1 MAKYEL
7 KTKVTDADVIAFLKK
22 VEPEQ
27 KRLDAFEILDIMK
40 EVTGQEPK
48 MWGTSIIGFGQY
60 HYKYASG
67 QEGDFLATGF
77 SPRKTKHSLYIM
89 GYIENYPHLT
99 KKLGKFKNGKSCLYV
114 NKLADIDKVVFM
126 HGCMLFTFFMMG
138 RIGCQ

>member
-77 SPRKTKHSLYIM
+77 SSRKTKHSLYIM

-114 NKLADIDKVVFM
+114 NKLADIDKVV
-126 HGCMLFTFFMMG
+126 LRQLIEESYDYITNKTWP
-138 RIGCQ
+138 

>member
-48 MWGTSIIGFGQY
+48 MWGY
-60 HYKYASG
+60 
-67 QEGDFLATGF
+67 
-77 SPRKTKHSLYIM
+77 
-89 GYIENYPHLT
+89 
-99 KKLGKFKNGKSCLYV
+99 
-114 NKLADIDKVVFM
+114 
-126 HGCMLFTFFMMG
+126 
-138 RIGCQ
+138 

>member
-60 HYKYASG
+60 H
-67 QEGDFLATGF
+67 
-77 SPRKTKHSLYIM
+77 
-89 GYIENYPHLT
+89 
-99 KKLGKFKNGKSCLYV
+99 
-114 NKLADIDKVVFM
+114 
-126 HGCMLFTFFMMG
+126 
-138 RIGCQ
+138 